1 MLSYSKDYKS
11 ENLTMKPRSLNRV
24 GESKNM

>member
-1 MLSYSKDYKS
+1 MLSYSKDYNK
-11 ENLTMKPRSLNRV
+11 ENPTTKLRSLNRV